1 MQQRPHGAWR
11 SPLSSAAIVAET
23 VALSDTQIDADA
35 VLWQE
40 GRPGEKGRVTLLRRA
55 ADGSLSELTP
65 APFNVRTRVHEYGG
79 RSYLVAGRTVFF
91 SHFADQRLYR
101 SDGTGAARAITPDV
115 AQAALR
121 YADLQYDAAH
131 DRLYAVREDH
141 RAGGEAVNTLVL
153 LNALGDPAG
162 GTVLAGGCDFY
173 CAPRLSPD
181 GQHLAWIQWCH
192 PNMPWDGTELMLAPV
207 LPDGSLGP
215 AQCVAGGAAE
225 SVCQPLWSPAG
236 ELHFV
241 SDKSGWWNL
250 TRWRAGQAQN
260 LAPLAAEFGVPHWNF
275 GASSYAFDGAQR
287 IVCAYSQRG
296 SMHLALL
303 CTSSLKLT
311 NLDTPYRWFASV
323 QAGAGRAVCVAGS
336 PLLEPSVV
344 SIELNTGQA
353 EVLKRGSGL
362 AIEPGYTSVPQAIEF
377 PTAQG
382 RTAHGL
388 YYPPENQDFAALA
401 GEKPPLLVFSHGGPT
416 AATVA
421 VFKAGLQYWT
431 SRGFAVLDVNYGG
444 STGHGREYRE
454 RLKGQWGVVDV
465 EDCVH
470 GAQHLVAQGLADGAR
485 LIIRGGSA
493 GGFTTLAALT
503 FHKTFAAGAS
513 HYGIGDLEALARDT
527 HKFEARYLDSLIG
540 PWPERADLYRARS
553 PIHHTAG
560 LNCPLILFQGSDDL
574 AVPPEQSRQMHAA
587 LKAKGLPVAYI
598 EFAGEGHGFRQAAN
612 IRRAIDAEAYFYS
625 RVFGFELADAVEPV
639 LIDNL

>member
-1 MQQRPHGAWR
+1 
-11 SPLSSAAIVAET
+11 
-23 VALSDTQIDADA
+23 
-35 VLWQE
+35 
-40 GRPGEKGRVTLLRRA
+40 
-55 ADGSLSELTP
+55 
-65 APFNVRTRVHEYGG
+65 
-79 RSYLVAGRTVFF
+79 
-91 SHFADQRLYR
+91 
-101 SDGTGAARAITPDV
+101 
-115 AQAALR
+115 
-121 YADLQYDAAH
+121 
-131 DRLYAVREDH
+131 
-141 RAGGEAVNTLVL
+141 
-153 LNALGDPAG
+153 
-162 GTVLAGGCDFY
+162 
-173 CAPRLSPD
+173 
-181 GQHLAWIQWCH
+181 
-192 PNMPWDGTELMLAPV
+192 
-207 LPDGSLGP
+207 
-215 AQCVAGGAAE
+215 
-225 SVCQPLWSPAG
+225 
-236 ELHFV
+236 
-241 SDKSGWWNL
+241 
-250 TRWRAGQAQN
+250 
-260 LAPLAAEFGVPHWNF
+260 
-275 GASSYAFDGAQR
+275 
-287 IVCAYSQRG
+287 
-296 SMHLALL
+296 MHLALL

-344 SIELNTGQA
+344 SIELNSGQA

-388 YYPPENQDFAALA
+388 YYPPLNQDFCAPT
-401 GEKPPLLVFSHGGPT
+401 GERPPLLVFSHGGPT

-431 SRGFAVLDVNYGG
+431 SRGFAVLDVTYGG
-444 STGHGREYRE
+444 STGYGREYRE
-454 RLKGQWGVVDV
+454 RLRGQWGVVDV

-493 GGFTTLAALT
+493 GGFTTLSALT
-503 FHKTFAAGAS
+503 FHNTFAAGAS

-540 PWPERADLYRARS
+540 PWPERTELYRARS

-587 LKAKGLPVAYI
+587 LKAKGLPVAYL
-598 EFAGEGHGFRQAAN
+598 EFGGEGHGFRQAAN